1 MAINSLQ
8 QLYVTSLRDLY
19 DAEQQ
24 ILASLPKMT
33 EKATHSELRRS
44 FEKHQRQTQEQVRR
58 LEQIF
63 ESLGESAKGESCD
76 GMKGLIKESEKMMKR
91 AEPDT
96 RDAALIGDA
105 QKIEHY
111 EIAGYGTVRTWA
123 EQLGREQDARLLQQ
137 TLDEEGE
144 ADKTLS
150 EIAERVVNVDA
161 QHAEASG
168 RARSTSDREVGLGG
182 AALGTSKGSSASG
195 TARGRTGGTSRP
207 SDRGSSAD
215 I

>member
-1 MAINSLQ
+1 MALNSLE
-8 QLYVTSLRDLY
+8 QLYVASLRDLY

-24 ILASLPKMT
+24 ILASLPKMA
-33 EKATHSELRRS
+33 EKATHPELRRG

-63 ESLGESAKGESCD
+63 ESLGEPAKGESCD
-76 GMKGLIKESEKMMKR
+76 GMKGLIKEGEKKMKK

-96 RDAALIGDA
+96 LDAALIGDA

-144 ADKTLS
+144 TDKLLT
-150 EIAERVVNVDA
+150 EIAERVVNLDA
-161 QHAEASG
+161 LHASAGG
-168 RARSTSDREVGLGG
+168 RARSAMDREVGLGG
-182 AALGTSKGSSASG
+182 AALGGSKGSATGG
-195 TARGRTGGTSRP
+195 TARGKPSGTSRP
-207 SDRGSSAD
+207 SDRGSTTD
-215 I
+215 F